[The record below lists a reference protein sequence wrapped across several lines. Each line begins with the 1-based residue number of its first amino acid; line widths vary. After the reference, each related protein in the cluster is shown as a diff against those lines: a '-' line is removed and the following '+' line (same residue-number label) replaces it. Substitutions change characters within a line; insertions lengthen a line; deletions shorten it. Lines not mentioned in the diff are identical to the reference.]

1 MQEVVSGEGLYT
13 QREIS
18 MSDIKVKLSESG
30 MDTPGFHDYQYY
42 YPATNRGGNGDEL
55 VLTLENKS
63 GNFFSVALYDE
74 GDRKIIARDQ
84 DISKIS
90 IVIDG
95 GIEHTDFINMLKL
108 IIAAHE
114 VDDALG
120 GKHGEFS

>member
-1 MQEVVSGEGLYT
+1 
-13 QREIS
+13 
-18 MSDIKVKLSESG
+18 
-30 MDTPGFHDYQYY
+30 
-42 YPATNRGGNGDEL
+42 
-55 VLTLENKS
+55 
-63 GNFFSVALYDE
+63 VALYDE